1 MAQGQTKITNLF
13 DPEVLGDMLNEQTG
27 KHIKFAPLADVD
39 KTLEGTPGDTLTV
52 PQWNYI
58 GDAAEVA
65 EGAAIPVEQLGH
77 TTTKMK
83 VKKAAKGVEIT
94 DEALLSGYGDPKGTA
109 VRQLAKSIDQKVDQ
123 DVLEAARTA
132 TQSVTTKKGLKIE
145 DINAAQN
152 VLNSESDD
160 DVYVLLCN
168 TKYANDL
175 RLEAGKDF
183 LSGTQLGAEAFVKG
197 TYGAILN
204 TQIVK
209 SNKLLDT
216 EAILVLTNKDEE
228 DGTKAFKIVSK
239 RDTLLEIERYAS
251 KKSTGL
257 FADRHYGAYLQN
269 AKKVVKIAI
278 TK

>member
-1 MAQGQTKITNLF
+1 MPQGQTKITNLF
-13 DPEVLGDMLNEQTG
+13 DPEVLADMLNEQTG

-132 TQSVTTKKGLKIE
+132 TQAHTTKKGLKIE

-183 LSGTQLGAEAFVKG
+183 LSGSQPEPP
-197 TYGAILN
+197 
-204 TQIVK
+204 
-209 SNKLLDT
+209 S
-216 EAILVLTNKDEE
+216 
-228 DGTKAFKIVSK
+228 
-239 RDTLLEIERYAS
+239 
-251 KKSTGL
+251 
-257 FADRHYGAYLQN
+257 
-269 AKKVVKIAI
+269 
-278 TK
+278 